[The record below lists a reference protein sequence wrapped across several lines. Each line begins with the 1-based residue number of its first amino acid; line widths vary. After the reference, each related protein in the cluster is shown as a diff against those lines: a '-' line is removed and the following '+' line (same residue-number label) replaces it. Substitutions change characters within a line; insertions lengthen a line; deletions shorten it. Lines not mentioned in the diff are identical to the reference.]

1 MAQSEAGRS
10 VTTVPNDEEEE
21 EFGPQLITKLE
32 VGAPNKE
39 MLRHVH
45 CHIMQATHFALASF
59 QVNGI
64 TSGDIKKLQAEGYHT
79 IDSLMFVPKK
89 ALL

>member
-1 MAQSEAGRS
+1 MAQSEAGKS
-10 VTTVPNDEEEE
+10 VKTVPNEEEEE

-32 VGAPNKE
+32 VCIQFDLIFIWIKWKTISYS
-39 MLRHVH
+39 L
-45 CHIMQATHFALASF
+45 L

-64 TSGDIKKLQAEGYHT
+64 STGDIKRLQAEGYHT